1 MAAGGD
7 VGDPSEL
14 DEMVSAAEREL
25 GPVEVPVSNAG
36 IAPGQE
42 LDEIT
47 VEDWDRVMSV
57 N

>member
-25 GPVEVPVSNAG
+25 GPVEVLVSNAG